1 MPVGNSEVGCQRR
14 GPLVPATHLSRAI
27 LLLASVLMASCAG
40 HSPFREGSGEWVDP
54 NPAPVENGAMT
65 SLDWSKLPGV
75 ITLIDAKGVG
85 AGYKQARLS
94 PGRHVIE
101 YAYYP
106 VEFGEHPKGSVEIY
120 LTPGHA
126 YEFRIKLC
134 FWCMPRKYAV
144 WVDDKTRGEKVWGRH
159 PDWPAWYL

>member
-1 MPVGNSEVGCQRR
+1 MPGSNSEVRCQP
-14 GPLVPATHLSRAI
+14 GNPLDPAMRLSRAI
-27 LLLASVLMASCAG
+27 LLLASALMASCAG

-54 NPAPVENGAMT
+54 NPAVSENGPMAR
-65 SLDWSKLPGV
+65 LDWSTLPGV
-75 ITLIDAKGVG
+75 ITLIDAKGIG
-85 AGYKQARLS
+85 AGYQRARLS

-106 VEFGEHPKGSVEIY
+106 AEFGVHPKGSMEID

-134 FWCMPRKYAV
+134 FWCMPRRYAV
-144 WVDDKTRGEKVWGRH
+144 WVDDKTRGEKVWGKR